1 MKVIIPVAGEGT
13 RLRPHTLTRPKPLLD
28 CAGKTIIDHV
38 LKPLESI
45 VVDELIFVIGF
56 LGEQIEE
63 YILKNYDYKCRF
75 IRQEELLGLG
85 YALNLAM
92 KEMENSELLIILGD
106 TIVDCD
112 FKLFTKTG
120 DYVLGVR
127 QVDDPHR
134 FGIAELKGDYVVG
147 LEEKPADPKS
157 NLALIGLYYFKESNL
172 LKEIL
177 QKHID
182 SGKLTS
188 GEIQFTDALQGM
200 LSNGIEFTPYELHQ
214 WYDCGTR
221 KTLLETNKVYLKSN
235 AVTDIDLPNTEI
247 IQPVY
252 ISKTAEV
259 SNSKIGPNVSIGEKV
274 IVENSELS
282 DSIISDKAIIKNSKL
297 HNSIIG
303 RKAQVENVEQELDIG
318 DKYKII
324 K

>member
-1 MKVIIPVAGEGT
+1 MKIIIPVAGEGT

-28 CAGKTIIDHV
+28 CAGKKIIDHV

-45 VVDELIFVIGF
+45 IVDELILVIGF
-56 LGEQIEE
+56 LGKQIKE
-63 YILKNYDYKCRF
+63 YVLENYDYKCRF
-75 IRQEELLGLG
+75 VKQEKLLGLG

-92 KEMENSELLIILGD
+92 QGMENSELLIILGD

-112 FKLFTKTG
+112 FKSFTKTE
-120 DYVLGVR
+120 DYVLGLR

-134 FGIAELKGDYVVG
+134 FGIAELNGNRIVG
-147 LEEKPADPKS
+147 LEEKPDDPKS

-172 LKEIL
+172 LKETL

-200 LSNGIEFTPYELHQ
+200 LSNGIEFAPYELHQ

-221 KTLLETNKVYLKSN
+221 KTLLETNKVYLKST
-235 AVTDIDLPNTEI
+235 AVADIDLPGTEI
-247 IQPVY
+247 VPPVY
-252 ISKTAEV
+252 ISKTALV

-282 DSIISDKAIIKNSKL
+282 NSIISDEAKIKNSKL

-318 DKYKII
+318 DEQKAI

>member
-45 VVDELIFVIGF
+45 EVDELIFVIGF

-63 YILKNYDYKCRF
+63 YILENYGYKCRF
-75 IRQEELLGLG
+75 VKQEKLLGLG

-92 KEMENSELLIILGD
+92 KGMENSELLIILGD

-112 FKLFTKTG
+112 FKKFTKTG
-120 DYVLGVR
+120 DYVLGLR

-134 FGIAELKGDYVVG
+134 FGIAELNSNLIVG
-147 LEEKPADPKS
+147 LEEKPKDPKS
-157 NLALIGLYYFKESNL
+157 NLALIGLYYFKDSNL
-172 LKEIL
+172 LKDTL

-200 LSNGIEFTPYELHQ
+200 LSNGIDFAPYELHQ

-221 KTLLETNKVYLKSN
+221 KTLLETNKVYLN
-235 AVTDIDLPNTEI
+235 VVTMTEI
-247 IQPVY
+247 DVPGTEILPPVY
-252 ISKTAEV
+252 ISKTARI
-259 SNSKIGPNVSIGEKV
+259 SNSKIGPNVSIGDKV
-274 IVENSELS
+274 VIENSELS
-282 DSIISDKAIIKNSKL
+282 DSIISAEAQIKNSIL

-303 RKAQVENVEQELDIG
+303 RKAIVENMEQELDVG
-318 DKYKII
+318 DEQKAI

>member
-38 LKPLESI
+38 LKPLESV

-56 LGEQIEE
+56 LGKQIEE
-63 YILKNYDYKCRF
+63 YVLENYGYKCRF
-75 IRQEELLGLG
+75 VKQKKLLGLG

-92 KEMENSELLIILGD
+92 KGMENSELLIILGD

-112 FKLFTKTG
+112 FKSFTVSG
-120 DYVLGVR
+120 DYVLGLR

-134 FGIAELKGDYVVG
+134 FGIAELNGDRIIG
-147 LEEKPADPKS
+147 LEEKPGDPKS

-172 LKEIL
+172 LKETL

-200 LSNGIEFTPYELHQ
+200 LSNGIEFAPYELHQ

-221 KTLLETNKVYLKSN
+221 KTLLETNKVYLESSAMTN
-235 AVTDIDLPNTEI
+235 INLPGTEI
-247 IQPVY
+247 VPPVY
-252 ISKTAEV
+252 ISKTAQV

-282 DSIISDKAIIKNSKL
+282 NSIISDEAKIKNSKL

-303 RKAQVENVEQELDIG
+303 RKALVENVEQELDIG
-318 DKYKII
+318 DEQKVI